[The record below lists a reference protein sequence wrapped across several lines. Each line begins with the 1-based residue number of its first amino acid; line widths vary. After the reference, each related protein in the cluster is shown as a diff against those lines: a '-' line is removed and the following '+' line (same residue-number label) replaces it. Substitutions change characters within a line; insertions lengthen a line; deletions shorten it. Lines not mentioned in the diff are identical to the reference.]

1 MKCSG
6 IVGHQQAASMV
17 CNAGIGNFVSR
28 TKNPE
33 DPTLAEEGQI
43 EDSSCSRI
51 AEPGLWR
58 VGRAGYLERL

>member
-17 CNAGIGNFVSR
+17 CNAGISNFVSR

-43 EDSSCSRI
+43 EDSSCSWI
-51 AEPGLWR
+51 AEPGLWG